1 MRLYKKIFLGIVISS
16 IALYTYLFSMTPSLS
31 RDWQDDQKVLTKI
44 EFTDDSILL
53 RDIRNFIYES
63 TSKYTPAYYDGV
75 YNIADVESVYY
86 IIEPFWNIDGFA
98 HTMLSFGLID
108 GRYITISAEIRKQVG
123 ESFHPLKGL
132 FNAYEIVYI
141 IWDESDLIKLR
152 ANYRNDIVRLY
163 PIKANKKD
171 IQKLFVSVL
180 QRADKL
186 SKHPEFYNTL
196 TNNCTTN
203 ILDHVNELKREN
215 NNSLLRWWRNI
226 LLPEYSDE
234 IAYELWLINT
244 QLSLEDAREYYTI
257 NELSNLYTPDQNYSK
272 LIRKEIR

>member
-132 FNAYEIVYI
+132 FNAYEI
-141 IWDESDLIKLR
+141 
-152 ANYRNDIVRLY
+152 
-163 PIKANKKD
+163 
-171 IQKLFVSVL
+171 
-180 QRADKL
+180 L

-244 QLSLEDAREYYTI
+244 PLSFLCSSEYFFCNRSDLFKIFFIMWNFFSIVFHVSSWHRSWVYYTYRH
-257 NELSNLYTPDQNYSK
+257 LSSYKITPERNSK
-272 LIRKEIR
+272 CSKCTLWCWIS